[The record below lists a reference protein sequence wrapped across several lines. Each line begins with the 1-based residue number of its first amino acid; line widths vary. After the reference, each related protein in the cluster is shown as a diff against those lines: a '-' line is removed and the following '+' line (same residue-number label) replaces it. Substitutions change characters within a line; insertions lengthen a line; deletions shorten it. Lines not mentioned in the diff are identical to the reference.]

1 MIGFKTWQSKTEYD
15 FSDDSC
21 QNFQIYLYYL
31 CNMRDIDDKDTMI
44 KYLNEVNPKNCTVPK
59 EEVIRL
65 FNKAYE
71 EYNKCIKLI
80 RSSTIVALK
89 SVNKFKE
96 ELKSCDEER
105 TKESK
110 YYLTAIAGV
119 LKTLNEEQQRV
130 MAYRYFEGMT
140 YANIGKYIECSP
152 GNVGNK
158 ITKIIEN
165 IEEVL
170 FDIYNIHEW
179 NILQ

>member
-21 QNFQIYLYYL
+21 QNFQIYLYYI
-31 CNMRDIDDKDTMI
+31 CDMRDIDNKEIML
-44 KYLNEVNPKNCTVPK
+44 KYLNAVNPKNCTVPK

-105 TKESK
+105 AKELK
-110 YYLTAIAGV
+110 YYLTAIVGV
-119 LKTLNEEQQRV
+119 LKTLSEEEQRV
-130 MAYRYFEGMT
+130 IAYRYFEGMT
-140 YANIGKYIECSP
+140 YVNIGKYIECSP
-152 GNVGNK
+152 GTIRNK
-158 ITKIIEN
+158 IIKIIES
-165 IEEVL
+165 IEGIL
-170 FDIYNIHEW
+170 FDIYNIHKW
-179 NILQ
+179 SI